1 MITALLL
8 RNYKNYNNMHF
19 VQVCNNINEKY
30 SVYVG
35 NNGVGKS
42 AILES
47 LDVILN
53 EREWNCTK
61 NSKREDSFICPI
73 YLIKKA
79 EEDKDNVLEAVS
91 DYFWNVN
98 ENANANIRNNNALQE
113 FIKFKDNLKKLYRDS
128 HYFIMIGGT
137 YDCPKS
143 AYFATFN
150 HDILNK
156 IMSELNK
163 TKEDSQKELDNV
175 RKKIEHLYRYLYI
188 PVEESPSELLK
199 LQNNTMQY
207 LLNKN
212 ILEEIEKLLEEKGRG
227 KASIVQRI
235 NESLDNFI
243 NEVNE
248 VITNVD
254 GSYSFTGEARKKG
267 KITTKDMREKILE
280 AYFPR
285 KTLKVNGHNVENLSS
300 GEQRKSIIDVAYSII
315 VANDEKETEREI
327 IFAIDEPESSMHISN
342 CYSQFK
348 RLDEIAIEYGKQV
361 LLTTHWYGFLPIIYK
376 GNMHHIINDSE
387 KVKVNSFSLSNIME
401 ERRNFPDV
409 IELKSFFDLASSII
423 TYIRTKPNDIWII
436 CEGKDDK
443 KYLECILTDEK
454 NINILPV
461 GGCGNV
467 SKLHE
472 MIYSVLKE
480 NNENKTCKVLFLI
493 DSDKKA
499 KNYYQ
504 SKGWK
509 EKDKYMKFR
518 RLQVEDGTVKLYDP
532 TTQNTYSQTEIE
544 DCLDGNTFFKALTAA
559 INSND
564 DSDLKEKIN
573 VVEVKENAKYSMLR
587 GDDTILK
594 NFSDLETKK
603 KIIEF
608 AESEKGKELIV
619 KYYVEIFN
627 GLESKPEHALKEQIL
642 SLWE

>member
-1 MITALLL
+1 MKCNKRL
-8 RNYKNYNNMHF
+8 KYNNYVAFSHF
-19 VQVCNNINEKY
+19 HGTAVNN
-30 SVYVG
+30 SG
-35 NNGVGKS
+35 
-42 AILES
+42 
-47 LDVILN
+47 
-53 EREWNCTK
+53 
-61 NSKREDSFICPI
+61 
-73 YLIKKA
+73 
-79 EEDKDNVLEAVS
+79 
-91 DYFWNVN
+91 
-98 ENANANIRNNNALQE
+98 
-113 FIKFKDNLKKLYRDS
+113 
-128 HYFIMIGGT
+128 
-137 YDCPKS
+137 
-143 AYFATFN
+143 
-150 HDILNK
+150 LNK